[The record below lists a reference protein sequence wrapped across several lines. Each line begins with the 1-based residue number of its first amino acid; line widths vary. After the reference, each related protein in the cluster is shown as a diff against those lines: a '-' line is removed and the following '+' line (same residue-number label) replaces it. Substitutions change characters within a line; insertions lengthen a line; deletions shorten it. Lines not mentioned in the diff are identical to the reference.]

1 METRQPVLRPQSDQ
15 FRLLVDSVKD
25 YAIFLLSPDGLVM
38 SWNAGA
44 ERIKGYAADEIIGRH
59 FSAFY
64 PLADA
69 QRGKPEYE
77 LRIASSVGRYEEEGW
92 RVRKDGSLFWANV
105 VITALR
111 DESGEIVGF
120 AKVTRDLTERKTTEE
135 QRTALLDRER
145 ESRITAEQALQQLR
159 VIQSVTEAA
168 LEHLNLDE
176 LLAALIDRIV
186 DQLGVDTA
194 AVLLMSEDGSALVAR
209 AARGLEAEVESG
221 IRIPVGRGFAG
232 RIAQE
237 RRPIVLD
244 EVRHS
249 DVLNPILREK
259 GLRSLLGVPLL
270 TNGRVLGVLH
280 IGSLSPA
287 RFTQRDVDGLAVV
300 ADRIALAIDRAQ
312 LFETAR
318 AAKHEAARAEEA
330 VRIREEF
337 LSVAA
342 HELKTPVTAAKVATQ
357 LLKRMFASSA
367 LSEPQTQALD
377 SVDTQITR
385 LARLVGQ
392 LLETVRIASGTLELD
407 LDEVDLAEL
416 VRSVVTAIAPVAAQ
430 HRFVVDAPQQMTAL
444 LDAPLI
450 ERVLTNLL
458 DNAVKFSPGGGAVE
472 VRLEKMD
479 STALLT
485 VRDHGLGVAPE
496 HRLRLF
502 DRFYQ
507 AHADRSGLG
516 LGLHISRD
524 IVERHGGTIYLDPPR
539 DGGSRFVISLPLVA
553 GSAVLR
559 ALPREERS
567 RTA

>member
-1 METRQPVLRPQSDQ
+1 
-15 FRLLVDSVKD
+15 
-25 YAIFLLSPDGLVM
+25 
-38 SWNAGA
+38 
-44 ERIKGYAADEIIGRH
+44 
-59 FSAFY
+59 
-64 PLADA
+64 
-69 QRGKPEYE
+69 
-77 LRIASSVGRYEEEGW
+77 
-92 RVRKDGSLFWANV
+92 
-105 VITALR
+105 
-111 DESGEIVGF
+111 
-120 AKVTRDLTERKTTEE
+120 
-135 QRTALLDRER
+135 
-145 ESRITAEQALQQLR
+145 
-159 VIQSVTEAA
+159 
-168 LEHLNLDE
+168 
-176 LLAALIDRIV
+176 
-186 DQLGVDTA
+186 
-194 AVLLMSEDGSALVAR
+194 MSEDGSALVAR

-259 GLRSLLGVPLL
+259 GVRSLLGVPLL

-377 SVDTQITR
+377 SVDMQITR

-392 LLETVRIASGTLELD
+392 LLDTVRIASGTLALD

-416 VRSVVTAIAPVAAQ
+416 VRSVVTAVAPVAAQ

-458 DNAVKFSPGGGAVE
+458 DNAVKFSPGGGTVE

-524 IVERHGGTIYLDPPR
+524 IVERHGGMIYLDPPP

-553 GSAVLR
+553 GAAVLR

-567 RTA
+567 RMA

>member
-1 METRQPVLRPQSDQ
+1 METRQPGRRPQSDQ

-59 FSAFY
+59 FSTFY
-64 PLADA
+64 PAADA
-69 QRGKPEYE
+69 KRGKPDDE
-77 LRIASSVGRYEEEGW
+77 LRVAAAEGRYEEEGW
-92 RVRKDGSLFWANV
+92 RVRKDGSLFWASV

-111 DESGEIVGF
+111 DEQRELVGY
-120 AKVTRDLTERKTTEE
+120 AKVTRDLTERK
-135 QRTALLDRER
+135 L
-145 ESRITAEQALQQLR
+145 AEDQFRL
-159 VIQSVTEAA
+159 IQSVTEAGLSHLD
-168 LEHLNLDE
+168 LEE
-176 LLAALIDRIV
+176 LLAALLDTIV
-186 DQLGVDTA
+186 DKLGVDTA
-194 AVLLMSEDGSALVAR
+194 AVLLMSDDESVLVAR
-209 AARGLEAEVESG
+209 AARGIEPEVERG

-244 EVRHS
+244 DVPHS

-259 GLRSLLGVPLL
+259 GVRSLLGVPLL
-270 TNGRVLGVLH
+270 ADGRVLGVLH

-287 RFTQRDVDGLAVV
+287 RFTQRDVDGLVIV
-300 ADRIALAIDRAQ
+300 ADRVAQAIDRAQ

-357 LLKRMFASSA
+357 LLKRMFEAGA
-367 LSEPQTQALD
+367 LSEPQTQALE

-385 LARLVGQ
+385 LTRLVGQ
-392 LLETVRIASGTLELD
+392 LLDTVRIASGTLALD

-416 VRSVVTAIAPVAAQ
+416 VRSVVTAIAPVAPQ
-430 HRFVVDAPQQMTAL
+430 HRFVVDAPQHLTAL
-444 LDAPLI
+444 LDGARI

-458 DNAVKFSPGGGAVE
+458 DNAVKFSPEGGAIE

-496 HRLRLF
+496 HRVRLF

-507 AHADRSGLG
+507 AHPNRSGLG

-524 IVERHGGTIYLDPPR
+524 IVERHGGTIYLDPPP

-553 GSAVLR
+553 GTAVLR
-559 ALPREERS
+559 TLPQEERS
-567 RTA
+567 RTV